1 MRTMKTIKSK
11 VMLLLVVCLVFIG
24 SLHILYYHYIFSLQE
39 KMELVQKFDDFRDN
53 ILEMRRYEKNFIYF
67 KDIGSLN
74 ETVRYFF
81 KIEDFSHELSKDVI
95 RVVGADKL
103 SEFQSDLEGYKTIL
117 DENMR
122 IFKKDKGELH
132 VELIRNKGKK
142 MVDFADELITTK
154 RHRIQNA
161 INRIGII
168 PVVFL
173 ISFVVFVVLILQLI
187 SKGILKPVAL
197 MQEATEEA
205 AKGTFRPI
213 VYESGRED
221 EVTHLIETFNEM
233 AKQLETKQEQLL
245 QSRKMA
251 SIGTFTSGIA
261 HELNNPLNNISL
273 TTESLM
279 EEFTEITKEGASE
292 MMMEILAQ
300 ADRASQ
306 VVKNLLEFSRTERP
320 VLLELSIND
329 VLDRTIKLI
338 KNQIM
343 VTGIYLKRENS
354 KNLPTIQGRNQ
365 DLQQVF
371 INILLNSIQAMK
383 DLSGENII
391 TIRTGPGPD
400 GYIRIDFSDTG
411 IGIKPEDMKYIF
423 DPFYTTKPVGR
434 GTGLGLSLVYGIIR
448 THGGYIEVKSE
459 INKGTT
465 FSVYLPIAINEEEEK
480 DHAA

>member
-1 MRTMKTIKSK
+1 MTTIKSK
-11 VMLLLVVCLVFIG
+11 VTVLLIVCLTFIG
-24 SLHILYYHYIFSLQE
+24 ALHGIYYHYIFSLQG
-39 KMELVQKFDDFRDN
+39 KMELIQKFDDFRDN

-67 KDIGSLN
+67 KDVTSLN
-74 ETVRYFF
+74 ETIFYFF
-81 KIEDFSHELSKDVI
+81 KIEDFSRELSKDVERI
-95 RVVGADKL
+95 VGSDKFL
-103 SEFQSDLEGYKTIL
+103 EFHNDLNVYKTIL
-117 DENMR
+117 DENMKR
-122 IFKKDKGELH
+122 VKTDKGELN
-132 VELIRNKGKK
+132 VELIRTKGKK
-142 MVDFADELITTK
+142 MVDFANELITTK
-154 RHRIQNA
+154 RHRIQND

-173 ISFVVFVVLILQLI
+173 TSFIVFVVLILQLI
-187 SKGILKPVAL
+187 SKGILKPVSL
-197 MQEATEEA
+197 MQQATEEA

-213 VYESGRED
+213 VYESDRED

-245 QSRKMA
+245 QSRKLA

-273 TTESLM
+273 TAESLM
-279 EEFTEITKEGASE
+279 EEFTEMTKEEASE
-292 MMMEILAQ
+292 MMLEILAQ

-320 VLLELSIND
+320 LLLELNINE

-343 VTGIYLKRENS
+343 VTGISLKRVDSE
-354 KNLPTIQGRNQ
+354 NLPHIKGRSQ
-365 DLQQVF
+365 DLQQAF

-383 DLSGENII
+383 DLSGENTI
-391 TIRTGPGPD
+391 TIRTGPGPN

-448 THGGYIEVKSE
+448 THGGYVEVKSE

-465 FSVYLPIAINEEEEK
+465 FSIYLPIAKNDGKEEGY
-480 DHAA
+480 AA

>member
-1 MRTMKTIKSK
+1 
-11 VMLLLVVCLVFIG
+11 MLLLIVCLVFIG
-24 SLHILYYHYIFSLQE
+24 SLHVIYYHYIFSLQE
-39 KMELVQKFDDFRDN
+39 KIQLIQKFDDFRDN

-74 ETVRYFF
+74 QAVSYFF
-81 KIEDFSHELSKDVI
+81 RVEDFSRELAKDVI
-95 RVVGADKL
+95 RVVGVEKL
-103 SEFQSDLEGYKTIL
+103 AEFQNNLESYKSIL

-122 IFKKDKGELH
+122 RVKTENAELN
-132 VELIRNKGKK
+132 VEKIRTKGKK
-142 MVDFADELITTK
+142 MIDFANELIKTK
-154 RHRIQNA
+154 RDRIQIA

-173 ISFVVFVVLILQLI
+173 ISFIVFMVLILQLI
-187 SKGILKPVAL
+187 AKGILKPVAL
-197 MQEATEEA
+197 MQQATEEA
-205 AKGTFRPI
+205 AKGTFKPI
-213 VYESGRED
+213 LYESERED

-273 TTESLM
+273 TAESLM
-279 EEFTEITKEGASE
+279 EDFSEMTKEEASE
-292 MMMEILAQ
+292 MMLEILAQ
-300 ADRASQ
+300 ADRAGQ

-320 VLLELSIND
+320 LLLELRIDD
-329 VLDRTIKLI
+329 VLDRTMKLI

-343 VTGIYLKRENS
+343 VTGIHLKREYT
-354 KNLPTIQGRNQ
+354 KNLPPIRGRSQ
-365 DLQQVF
+365 DLQQAF

-383 DLSGENII
+383 DLSGENSI

-411 IGIKPEDMKYIF
+411 IGIRPEDMKHIF

-448 THGGYIEVKSE
+448 THGGYVEVKSE
-459 INKGTT
+459 MNIGTT
-465 FSVYLPIAINEEEEK
+465 FSIYLPIASNEKKEASN
-480 DHAA
+480 AA

>member
-1 MRTMKTIKSK
+1 MKTIKSK
-11 VMLLLVVCLVFIG
+11 VMVLLIVCLTFIG
-24 SLHILYYHYIFSLQE
+24 ALHVIYYHYIFSLQE
-39 KMELVQKFDDFRDN
+39 KMEFIKKFDDFRGN

-67 KDIGSLN
+67 KDHDSLN
-74 ETVRYFF
+74 ETIFYFF
-81 KIEDFSHELSKDVI
+81 KIEDFSRELANDVI
-95 RVVGADKL
+95 RVIGSDKFL
-103 SEFQSDLEGYKTIL
+103 EFQEDLKGYKTIL
-117 DENMR
+117 EYIR
-122 IFKKDKGELH
+122 RVEIETSELDL
-132 VELIRNKGKK
+132 EMIRTKGKK
-142 MVDFADELITTK
+142 MVDFANELIRTK
-154 RHRIQNA
+154 RHRIQKA

-173 ISFVVFVVLILQLI
+173 ISFIVFVVLILQLI

-197 MQEATEEA
+197 MQKATEEA
-205 AKGTFRPI
+205 ARGTFKPI
-213 VYESGRED
+213 VYKSDRED
-221 EVTHLIETFNEM
+221 EVTLLIETFNEM

-273 TTESLM
+273 TAESLI
-279 EEFTEITKEGASE
+279 EDFTEMTKEEVSE
-292 MMMEILAQ
+292 MMIEILAQ

-320 VLLELSIND
+320 LLLELCIDD

-343 VTGIYLKRENS
+343 VTGIHLKKEIS
-354 KNLPTIQGRNQ
+354 KGLPPIKGRSQ

-391 TIRTGPGPD
+391 TVQTGPGPD

-448 THGGYIEVKSE
+448 THGGYVEVKSE
-459 INKGTT
+459 TNIGTT
-465 FSVYLPIAINEEEEK
+465 FSIYLPIAINDGKEA

>member
-1 MRTMKTIKSK
+1 MKTIKSK
-11 VMLLLVVCLVFIG
+11 VMILLIVCLTFIG
-24 SLHILYYHYIFSLQE
+24 ALHVIYYHYIFSLQE
-39 KMELVQKFDDFRDN
+39 KMELIQKFDDFREN

-67 KDIGSLN
+67 KDTGSLN
-74 ETVRYFF
+74 ETIFYFF
-81 KIEDFSHELSKDVI
+81 RIEDFSRDLAKDII
-95 RVVGADKL
+95 RVVGTDKL
-103 SEFQSDLEGYKTIL
+103 SEFQSDLTDYKTIL
-117 DENMR
+117 DQSMKRVKTGNAQ
-122 IFKKDKGELH
+122 LN
-132 VELIRNKGKK
+132 VEKIRSKGKK
-142 MVDFADELITTK
+142 MIDFANELISTK
-154 RHRIQNA
+154 RQRIQKA

-173 ISFVVFVVLILQLI
+173 FSFIVFVVLILQLI

-197 MQEATEEA
+197 MQQATEEA
-205 AKGTFRPI
+205 AKGTFKPI
-213 VYESGRED
+213 VYESDRED

-251 SIGTFTSGIA
+251 SIGTLTSGIA

-273 TTESLM
+273 TAESLM
-279 EEFTEITKEGASE
+279 EDFTEMSTAEATE

-300 ADRASQ
+300 ADRAGQ

-320 VLLELSIND
+320 LLLELRIDD

-343 VTGIYLKRENS
+343 VTGIHLNRESS
-354 KNLPTIQGRNQ
+354 KDLPPIKGRSQ
-365 DLQQVF
+365 DLQQAF
-371 INILLNSIQAMK
+371 INLLLNSVQAMK

-391 TIRTGPGPD
+391 TIRTGLGPD

-411 IGIKPEDMKYIF
+411 VGIQAEDMKHIF

-434 GTGLGLSLVYGIIR
+434 GTGLGLSLVYGIVR
-448 THGGYIEVKSE
+448 THGGYVEVKSE
-459 INKGTT
+459 INVGTT
-465 FSVYLPIAINEEEEK
+465 FSIYLPTAENEEKETE
-480 DHAA
+480 HAA

>member
-1 MRTMKTIKSK
+1 M
-11 VMLLLVVCLVFIG
+11 VLLMVCFTFIG
-24 SLHILYYHYIFSLQE
+24 SLHVLYYHYIFSLQE
-39 KMELVQKFDDFRDN
+39 KMEFIKKFDDFRDN
-53 ILEMRRYEKNFIYF
+53 VLEMRRYEKNFIYF
-67 KDIGSLN
+67 KDVDSLN
-74 ETVRYFF
+74 ETIFYFF
-81 KIEDFSHELSKDVI
+81 KIEDFSRELAKDVI
-95 RVVGADKL
+95 RVVGDDKFM
-103 SEFQSDLEGYKTIL
+103 EFQEDLKSYKTIL

-122 IFKKDKGELH
+122 RVKIEKANLD
-132 VELIRNKGKK
+132 VDRIRNRGKK
-142 MVDFADELITTK
+142 MVDFANELITTK
-154 RHRIQNA
+154 RLRIQSA
-161 INRIGII
+161 IHRIGII

-173 ISFVVFVVLILQLI
+173 ISFIVFMILILQLI
-187 SKGILKPVAL
+187 YKGILKPVAL
-197 MQEATEEA
+197 MQKATEEA

-213 VYESGRED
+213 VYESNRED

-273 TTESLM
+273 TAESLM
-279 EEFTEITKEGASE
+279 EEFLEMSEEEVSE
-292 MMMEILAQ
+292 MVMEILAQ

-320 VLLELSIND
+320 LLLELSIDD

-343 VTGIYLKRENS
+343 VTGIHLRRENA
-354 KNLPTIQGRNQ
+354 NDLPPIKGRSQ
-365 DLQQVF
+365 DLQQAF

-383 DLSGENII
+383 DLTGDNII

-400 GYIRIDFSDTG
+400 GYLRIDFSDTG
-411 IGIKPEDMKYIF
+411 IGIKPDDMKQIF

-448 THGGYIEVKSE
+448 THGGYVEVKSE
-459 INKGTT
+459 INSGTT
-465 FSVYLPIAINEEEEK
+465 FSVYLPIAANNKETG
-480 DHAA
+480 HAA

>member
-1 MRTMKTIKSK
+1 MKTIKSK
-11 VMLLLVVCLVFIG
+11 VVVLLIVCLAFIG
-24 SLHILYYHYIFSLQE
+24 ALHVIYYHYIFSLQE
-39 KMELVQKFDDFRDN
+39 RMELIQKFDDFRDN

-74 ETVRYFF
+74 ETIYYFF
-81 KIEDFSHELSKDVI
+81 RIEDFSRDLAKDVVRI
-95 RVVGADKL
+95 VGADKL
-103 SEFQSDLEGYKTIL
+103 SEFQNDLKDYKIIL
-117 DENMR
+117 DQNMR
-122 IFKKDKGELH
+122 RVKTGQAELN
-132 VELIRNKGKK
+132 VEKIRTKGKK
-142 MVDFADELITTK
+142 MVDFANELIITK
-154 RHRIQNA
+154 RHRIQKA
-161 INRIGII
+161 INRIGFI

-173 ISFVVFVVLILQLI
+173 ASFIVFVMLILQLI

-197 MQEATEEA
+197 MQQATEEA
-205 AKGTFRPI
+205 AKGTFMPI

-251 SIGTFTSGIA
+251 SIGTLTSGIA

-273 TTESLM
+273 TAESLM
-279 EEFTEITKEGASE
+279 EDFTELTTAEASE
-292 MMMEILAQ
+292 MMLEILAQ

-320 VLLELSIND
+320 VLLELRIDD
-329 VLDRTIKLI
+329 VLDRTMKLI

-343 VTGIYLKRENS
+343 VTGIHLKRENS
-354 KNLPTIQGRNQ
+354 KNLPPIKGRSQ
-365 DLQQVF
+365 DLQQAF

-448 THGGYIEVKSE
+448 THGGYVEVKSE
-459 INKGTT
+459 INIGTT
-465 FSVYLPIAINEEEEK
+465 FSIYLPTAVNETKEA

>member
-1 MRTMKTIKSK
+1 MKTIKSK
-11 VMLLLVVCLVFIG
+11 VVVLLIVCLAFIG
-24 SLHILYYHYIFSLQE
+24 ALHVIYYHYIFSLQE
-39 KMELVQKFDDFRDN
+39 RMELIQKFDDFRDN

-74 ETVRYFF
+74 ETIYYFF
-81 KIEDFSHELSKDVI
+81 RIEDFSRDLAKDVVRI
-95 RVVGADKL
+95 VGADKL
-103 SEFQSDLEGYKTIL
+103 SEFQNDLKDYKIIL
-117 DENMR
+117 DQNMR
-122 IFKKDKGELH
+122 RVKTGQAELN
-132 VELIRNKGKK
+132 VERIRTKGKK
-142 MVDFADELITTK
+142 MVDFANELIITK
-154 RHRIQNA
+154 RHRIQKA
-161 INRIGII
+161 INRIGFI

-173 ISFVVFVVLILQLI
+173 ASFIVFVILILQLI

-197 MQEATEEA
+197 MQQATEEA
-205 AKGTFRPI
+205 AKGTFMPI

-251 SIGTFTSGIA
+251 SIGTLTSGIA

-273 TTESLM
+273 TAESLM
-279 EEFTEITKEGASE
+279 EDFKELTTAEASE
-292 MMMEILAQ
+292 MMLEILAQ

-320 VLLELSIND
+320 VLLELRIDD
-329 VLDRTIKLI
+329 VLDRTMKLI

-343 VTGIYLKRENS
+343 VTGIHLKRENS
-354 KNLPTIQGRNQ
+354 KNLPPIKGRSQ
-365 DLQQVF
+365 DLQQAF

-448 THGGYIEVKSE
+448 THGGYVEVKSE
-459 INKGTT
+459 INIGTT
-465 FSVYLPIAINEEEEK
+465 FSIYLPTAVNETKEA

>member
-1 MRTMKTIKSK
+1 MKTIKSK
-11 VMLLLVVCLVFIG
+11 VLVLLIVCLAFIG
-24 SLHILYYHYIFSLQE
+24 VLHVLYYHYIFSLQG

-67 KDIGSLN
+67 KDIESLN
-74 ETVRYFF
+74 ETIFYFF
-81 KIEDFSHELSKDVI
+81 KIEDFSRELSKDVE
-95 RVVGADKL
+95 RVVGSGKIV
-103 SEFQSDLEGYKTIL
+103 EFQNDLNVYKTLL

-122 IFKKDKGELH
+122 LVKTDKGNLN
-132 VELIRNKGKK
+132 VELIRTKGKK
-142 MVDFADELITTK
+142 MVDFANELIMTK
-154 RHRIQNA
+154 RRRIQND
-161 INRIGII
+161 IHRIMII
-168 PVVFL
+168 PLIFIVSFIVFMFL
-173 ISFVVFVVLILQLI
+173 ILHLI

-197 MQEATEEA
+197 MQQATEMA
-205 AKGTFRPI
+205 AKGTFKPI
-213 VYESGRED
+213 VYASERED
-221 EVTHLIETFNEM
+221 EVVHLIETFNEM

-273 TTESLM
+273 TAESLI
-279 EEFTEITKEGASE
+279 EDFAEITKEEASE
-292 MMMEILAQ
+292 MIMEILTQ
-300 ADRASQ
+300 ADRASN

-320 VLLELSIND
+320 LLLELNINE

-338 KNQIM
+338 MNQIM
-343 VTGIYLKRENS
+343 VTGIQLKRVNS
-354 KNLPTIQGRNQ
+354 ENLPPIKGRSQ
-365 DLQQVF
+365 DLQQAF

-391 TIRTGPGPD
+391 SIRTGLGPD
-400 GYIRIDFSDTG
+400 GYIRTDFSDTG
-411 IGIKPEDMKYIF
+411 IGIKPEDLKHIF

-459 INKGTT
+459 INKGTM
-465 FSVYLPIAINEEEEK
+465 FSIYLPIAANEGEETG
-480 DHAA
+480 HAA

>member
-1 MRTMKTIKSK
+1 MVLI
-11 VMLLLVVCLVFIG
+11 
-24 SLHILYYHYIFSLQE
+24 E
-39 KMELVQKFDDFRDN
+39 KFDDFRES

-67 KDIGSLN
+67 KDAGSLN
-74 ETVRYFF
+74 ETVFYFF
-81 KIEDFSHELSKDVI
+81 RIEDFSRDLAKDVV
-95 RVVGADKL
+95 RVVGADKF
-103 SEFQSDLEGYKTIL
+103 SEFQNDLTDYKTIL
-117 DENMR
+117 DQSLKRVKTGKTELNVER
-122 IFKKDKGELH
+122 I
-132 VELIRNKGKK
+132 RTKGKK
-142 MVDFADELITTK
+142 MVDFANELIIAK
-154 RHRIQNA
+154 RQRIQKA

-173 ISFVVFVVLILQLI
+173 VSFIVFVVLILQLI

-197 MQEATEEA
+197 MQQATEEA
-205 AKGTFRPI
+205 ARGTFKPI
-213 VYESGRED
+213 VYESERED

-251 SIGTFTSGIA
+251 SIGTLTSGIA

-273 TTESLM
+273 TAESLM
-279 EEFTEITKEGASE
+279 EDFTEMTAAEASE
-292 MMMEILAQ
+292 MMLEILAQ
-300 ADRASQ
+300 ADRAGQ

-320 VLLELSIND
+320 LLLELCIDD
-329 VLDRTIKLI
+329 VLDRTMKLI

-354 KNLPTIQGRNQ
+354 KDLPPIKGRSQ
-365 DLQQVF
+365 DLQQAF

-411 IGIKPEDMKYIF
+411 VGIKPEDMKHIF

-448 THGGYIEVKSE
+448 THGGYVEVKSDRN
-459 INKGTT
+459 IGTT
-465 FSVYLPIAINEEEEK
+465 FSIYLPTAENDEK
-480 DHAA
+480 EAEHAA

>member
-1 MRTMKTIKSK
+1 MKTIKSK
-11 VMLLLVVCLVFIG
+11 VMVLLIVCLTFIG
-24 SLHILYYHYIFSLQE
+24 ALHVIYYHYIFSLQE
-39 KMELVQKFDDFRDN
+39 KMELIQKFDDFRDYV
-53 ILEMRRYEKNFIYF
+53 LEMRRYEKNFIYF
-67 KDIGSLN
+67 KDIESLN
-74 ETVRYFF
+74 ETIFYFF
-81 KIEDFSHELSKDVI
+81 KIEDFSRDLAKDVI
-95 RVVGADKL
+95 RVVGADKFM
-103 SEFQSDLEGYKTIL
+103 EFQEDLKGYKIIL
-117 DENMR
+117 DKNMK
-122 IFKKDKGELH
+122 IAKKDKGELH
-132 VELIRNKGKK
+132 VELIRTKGKK
-142 MVDFADELITTK
+142 MVDFANELITTK

-161 INRIGII
+161 IHRIMII
-168 PVVFL
+168 PLIFL
-173 ISFVVFVVLILQLI
+173 ISFIVFVVLILQLI

-273 TTESLM
+273 TAESLM
-279 EEFTEITKEGASE
+279 EEFTEMTKEEASE

-300 ADRASQ
+300 ADRAGQ

-320 VLLELSIND
+320 VLLELRIDD

-343 VTGIYLKRENS
+343 VTGIQLKRVNS
-354 KNLPTIQGRNQ
+354 ETLPPIKGRNQ

-383 DLSGENII
+383 DLSKENII
-391 TIRTGPGPD
+391 SIRTGPGPN
-400 GYIRIDFSDTG
+400 GFIRVDFSDTG
-411 IGIKPEDMKYIF
+411 TGIKPEDMKNIF
-423 DPFYTTKPVGR
+423 DPFYTTKAVGR
-434 GTGLGLSLVYGIIR
+434 GTGLGLSIVYGIIR

-465 FSVYLPIAINEEEEK
+465 FSIYLPICS
-480 DHAA
+480 DC

>member
-1 MRTMKTIKSK
+1 MKTIKSK
-11 VMLLLVVCLVFIG
+11 VMLLLIVCLVFIG
-24 SLHILYYHYIFSLQE
+24 SLHVIYYHYIFSLQE
-39 KMELVQKFDDFRDN
+39 KMEFIKKFDDFRDN
-53 ILEMRRYEKNFIYF
+53 VLEMRRYEKNFIYF
-67 KDIGSLN
+67 KDVDSLN
-74 ETVRYFF
+74 ETIFYFF
-81 KIEDFSHELSKDVI
+81 KVEDFSRDLAKDI
-95 RVVGADKL
+95 ARVVGTEKFL
-103 SEFQSDLEGYKTIL
+103 EFQNDLKDYKTIL
-117 DENMR
+117 DENMKR
-122 IFKKDKGELH
+122 VKTEKAELN

-142 MVDFADELITTK
+142 MVDFANELITTK
-154 RHRIQNA
+154 RLRIQMA
-161 INRIGII
+161 IKRIGII
-168 PVVFL
+168 PVIFL
-173 ISFVVFVVLILQLI
+173 FSFIVFVVLILQLI

-197 MQEATEEA
+197 MQQATEEA

-273 TTESLM
+273 TAESLM
-279 EEFTEITKEGASE
+279 EEFTEITKDEASE

-320 VLLELSIND
+320 LLLELKINE
-329 VLDRTIKLI
+329 VLERTIKLI

-343 VTGIYLKRENS
+343 VTGIQLKRESSND
-354 KNLPTIQGRNQ
+354 LPPIKGRSQ
-365 DLQQVF
+365 DLQQAF

-383 DLSGENII
+383 DMSGENAI
-391 TIRTGPGPD
+391 TVRTGPGPD

-411 IGIKPEDMKYIF
+411 VGIRPEDMKYIF

-448 THGGYIEVKSE
+448 THGGYVEVKSE
-459 INKGTT
+459 IDKGTT
-465 FSVYLPIAINEEEEK
+465 FSIYLPIASGDEKEEGY
-480 DHAA
+480 AA